1 MMRMRMMM
9 MMIRLRLEP
18 FSGPDRESVV
28 PVFRMILVNQK
39 IVYDALRIRALKQ
52 IGFGSGPDPCEGV
65 GSDPCHG
72 EPKDS

>member
-1 MMRMRMMM
+1 MMRMRMMMM

-52 IGFGSGPDPCEGV
+52 IGFGSGPDPCISVSGPTLAI
-65 GSDPCHG
+65 G
-72 EPKDS
+72 